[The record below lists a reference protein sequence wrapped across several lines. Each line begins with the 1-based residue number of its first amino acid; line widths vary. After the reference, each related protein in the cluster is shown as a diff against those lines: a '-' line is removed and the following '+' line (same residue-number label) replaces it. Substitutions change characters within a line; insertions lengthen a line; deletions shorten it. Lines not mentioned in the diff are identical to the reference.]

1 MAAYTDLDKLRAAA
15 EGVRHAC
22 PHEPTEPRVVQAVEV
37 IEGLLGQR
45 AQVEAIAREIG
56 VSSSRLRHVFKEHTG
71 WTLTQYARA
80 VRMAVVRELLNATDL
95 SIQEVAWEV
104 RTNPSHL
111 IRQFAARFGVP
122 PQKYRA
128 VARAQ
133 HAPGKALAARET

>member
-22 PHEPTEPRVVQAVEV
+22 PHKPTEPWAVRVVEV
-37 IEGLLGQR
+37 IEEMLGKR
-45 AQVEAIAREIG
+45 AKVGAVAKEIG
-56 VSSSRLRHVFKEHTG
+56 VSPSRLRHVFKEHTG
-71 WTLTQYARA
+71 STLMQYARA